1 MVDNI
6 DGGFLFLLFAFL
18 FMALGIIFY
27 NHLAS
32 ICFKHNSKI
41 AKYKFV
47 NQSYRVIG
55 QSNPDAISNT
65 ILL

>member
-6 DGGFLFLLFAFL
+6 HGGFLFLLFAFL

-32 ICFKHNSKI
+32 ICLKHNSKI

-47 NQSYRVIG
+47 NQSYR
-55 QSNPDAISNT
+55 P
-65 ILL
+65 